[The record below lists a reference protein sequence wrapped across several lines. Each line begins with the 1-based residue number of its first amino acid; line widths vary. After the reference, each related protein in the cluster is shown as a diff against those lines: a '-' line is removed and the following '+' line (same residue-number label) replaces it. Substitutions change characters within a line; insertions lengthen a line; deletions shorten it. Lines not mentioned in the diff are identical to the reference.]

1 MMSTT
6 SASSSSS
13 SSSSSSTTMK
23 TDASVASK
31 IYTPTPTIIG
41 GDYAGLHATF
51 SSDAGELVPIPHH
64 FVPRSMIEW
73 GDIPNSFDTLV
84 SEDLF
89 SSCTDNDDDDG
100 RKGGIW
106 SLSRTILTVM
116 PEVGCGI
123 DNLEITKKADNITST
138 SICRLKT
145 WKVMTN
151 DIPKEQRQQREI
163 TIIDRVSDDR
173 ETVLELETIFQL
185 DDNSPQKNDG
195 DGQVME
201 DDSIS
206 SLGPRRVRVSLS
218 LTFPKEKEEE
228 KKEQHCDDDIKISKL
243 IDLHIERRISNTVQS
258 TKGTIWTGP
267 AYNSGGLDARTVYR
281 AIGNEIKNGDV
292 FAVKKGRTR
301 SGDNGDDKFYPWTVP
316 AGHHLGGIWNQ
327 TILSPPHLPLSVF
340 GDDTTTCVE
349 VLRSENEFMFGK
361 SSTTPSIVTLRLPQN
376 IMIRYGNGISLPVN
390 NTRTRPERHTTCGW
404 TIEISHISTIIR
416 EGKSYL
422 HRTVA
427 LRSFNN
433 TTTRRKQQFMK
444 DEEERNVLGDI
455 ICWVEAKEGTLF

>member
-1 MMSTT
+1 MM
-6 SASSSSS
+6 
-13 SSSSSSTTMK
+13 STTMK
-23 TDASVASK
+23 TDASVVSK

-41 GDYAGLHATF
+41 GDYAGLNATF
-51 SSDAGELVPIPHH
+51 SSDTGELVPIPHH
-64 FVPRSMIEW
+64 LVPRSMIEW

-84 SEDLF
+84 SEDLY
-89 SSCTDNDDDDG
+89 SSCTDNDDDNE
-100 RKGGIW
+100 RKGGIL

-123 DNLEITKKADNITST
+123 DNLEITKKVDNITST

-151 DIPKEQRQQREI
+151 DIPNEQRQQREM
-163 TIIDRVSDDR
+163 TTIDRVCDDR

-195 DGQVME
+195 DGQVEE

-228 KKEQHCDDDIKISKL
+228 KKEQHCDNDVKISKL
-243 IDLHIERRISNTVQS
+243 IDLHIERRISSTVQS

-292 FAVKKGRTR
+292 FAVKKGRTKR
-301 SGDNGDDKFYPWTVP
+301 GGNGDDKFYPWTVP
-316 AGHHLGGIWNQ
+316 TGHRLGGIWNQ
-327 TILSPPHLPLSVF
+327 TILSPPHLPSSVF
-340 GDDTTTCVE
+340 GGDTTTRVE
-349 VLRSENEFMFGK
+349 VLRSEDEFMFGK

-376 IMIRYGNGISLPVN
+376 IMIRCGNGISLPVN
-390 NTRTRPERHTTCGW
+390 NTRTKPERHTTCGW

-422 HRTVA
+422 HRTAA

-433 TTTRRKQQFMK
+433 TTTRRKQQLMK

-455 ICWVEAKEGTLF
+455 ICWVEEKEGTLF